1 MKFKDYF
8 LILVPS
14 DSKHSFKVKISRKV
28 ILLIAAIAISFT
40 MFSVYTIYLY
50 FTVSGEVS
58 KIKDVHLKN
67 IRVTKQLVS
76 YSARVKKIE
85 ETIDRIKLISS
96 KLSIVSYL
104 SDTARHTPGVVNS
117 LNNTLLDD
125 FEEVYRGDFSKVDE
139 KLKKIKHKIGKL
151 EYESVLQE
159 EKYSALSDYLS
170 AQSSLLASTPAIL
183 PAHGWLT
190 SAFGDRIDPFTG
202 KVRRH
207 HGLDIAA
214 RIGTPIVAPADG
226 MVTFAGR
233 KAGYGL
239 MLVLDHG
246 YGITTRYGHLNKI
259 LVSHG
264 SQVNRGMLVAALG
277 NTGRSTGP
285 HLHYEVRLN
294 GIPVNPKKFI
304 LDGFWD
310 N

>member
-1 MKFKDYF
+1 MKLKDYF

-14 DSKHSFKVKISRKV
+14 DSKHSFKIKISRKV
-28 ILLIAAIAISFT
+28 ILLILAILLGFFIFAG
-40 MFSVYTIYLY
+40 YTIYMYL
-50 FTVSGEVS
+50 TIGSE
-58 KIKDVHLKN
+58 IKNLKEVHLKN
-67 IRVTKQLVS
+67 IRISKQLVS
-76 YSARVKKIE
+76 YSVRVKNIE
-85 ETIDRIKLISS
+85 DTIERIKLISS
-96 KLSIVSYL
+96 KLSIISSL
-104 SDTARHTPGVVNS
+104 SDTTRHTPGVVNS
-117 LNNTLLDD
+117 LNNTLDD
-125 FEEVYRGDFSKVDE
+125 FEEIYQGDYNKVDK
-139 KLKKIKHKIGKL
+139 KLKEIKHKIGKL

-170 AQSSLLASTPAIL
+170 AQSSLLASTPAIM

-190 SAFGDRIDPFTG
+190 SPFGERTDPFTG
-202 KVRRH
+202 RVRRH
-207 HGLDIAA
+207 DGLDIAA
-214 RIGTPIVAPADG
+214 RIGTPILAPADG
-226 MVTFAGR
+226 IVTFAGR
-233 KAGYGL
+233 KSGYGL

-246 YGITTRYGHLNKI
+246 YGITTRYGHLSKI

-264 SQVNRGMLVAALG
+264 SQVNRGMLMAAVG